1 MSEHKALQDS
11 IQTSDG
17 VLDPLESLVANKDL
31 QNNTPSASKST
42 SQAVES
48 KTADSKTQAR
58 NDIQLD
64 LSSVSIENNNVI
76 RVSEKPQIRRPLTNK
91 QSLSPD
97 SQPSPASPAAG
108 RQREAYGIFKNP
120 LFKYEGGLANRI
132 ISFLANVL
140 KAIEQVILKL
150 LGKRD
155 ISILFAPNVQTPV
168 SRKASSSE
176 KDKDVEKRNSKKSGA
191 QQQPLT
197 VKRS

>member
-48 KTADSKTQAR
+48 KTTDSEKQNR
-58 NDIQLD
+58 NDNQLD

-91 QSLSPD
+91 QSLSPE
-97 SQPSPASPAAG
+97 SRPSPASPATG

-140 KAIEQVILKL
+140 KAIEQIILRL

-155 ISILFAPNVQTPV
+155 TSILFAPNLQTPV
-168 SRKASSSE
+168 SKSTSSSE
-176 KDKDVEKRNSKKSGA
+176 KDKEKRRSKKLEA
-191 QQQPLT
+191 KQQALT

>member
-31 QNNTPSASKST
+31 QNNIPSPGTST
-42 SQAVES
+42 SKAV
-48 KTADSKTQAR
+48 DSKTTDSEKQDR
-58 NDIQLD
+58 NDTQLD

-76 RVSEKPQIRRPLTNK
+76 RVSEKPQLRRPRGNN
-91 QSLSPD
+91 QSLS
-97 SQPSPASPAAG
+97 QNHRPSPAKTATG
-108 RQREAYGIFKNP
+108 RPPEAYGVFKNP

-140 KAIEQVILKL
+140 KAIEQIILRL

-155 ISILFAPNVQTPV
+155 TGILFAPNLQTPV
-168 SRKASSSE
+168 SKSTSSSE
-176 KDKDVEKRNSKKSGA
+176 KDKEKRRSKKLEA
-191 QQQPLT
+191 KQQALT

>member
-48 KTADSKTQAR
+48 KTADSKTQER

-76 RVSEKPQIRRPLTNK
+76 RVSEKPQLRRPLAKN
-91 QSLSPD
+91 QSLSQNPRP
-97 SQPSPASPAAG
+97 SQAKTATG
-108 RQREAYGIFKNP
+108 RQREAYGVFKNP

-140 KAIEQVILKL
+140 KAIEQIILRL

-155 ISILFAPNVQTPV
+155 TSILFAPNLQTPV
-168 SRKASSSE
+168 SKSTSSSE
-176 KDKDVEKRNSKKSGA
+176 KDKEKGRSKKQEA
-191 QQQPLT
+191 KQQALT
-197 VKRS
+197 IKRS